1 MNAVEFVEKL
11 RNIKIDDSLLRKQ
24 GVSDEFIEEI
34 KRAYIIM
41 PKERTIASQ
50 YVIVELIENYDCSR
64 LEIGMITFN
73 EKTEEI
79 SSFIYFGKANEHDLA
94 IDTTTGSIVLL
105 ESGFN
110 DIIFNCAKNDKS
122 FLSSIFEA
130 ALFLEKRAVET
141 GLYEDVELN
150 IQMAEEFGD
159 IAGGK
164 LYYDFYKMMLG
175 V

>member
-1 MNAVEFVEKL
+1 
-11 RNIKIDDSLLRKQ
+11 
-24 GVSDEFIEEI
+24 
-34 KRAYIIM
+34 
-41 PKERTIASQ
+41 
-50 YVIVELIENYDCSR
+50 
-64 LEIGMITFN
+64 MITFN

-79 SSFIYFGKANEHDLA
+79 SSFIYFGKVNEHDLA

-105 ESGFN
+105 ESGLN
-110 DIIFNCAKNDKS
+110 VIIFNCAKNDKS
-122 FLSSIFEA
+122 FLSSILEA
-130 ALFLEKRAVET
+130 ALFLEKRAVEE
-141 GLYEDVELN
+141 GLYENVELN